1 MKQGITIQERLKDL
15 RTERHLK
22 LEELT
27 ELTQISKSAL
37 GSYENDVIVNEL
49 YLCVL
54 HPNLIEYTAATKSQ
68 NADTKC
74 VYYKKE
80 ISHKSILKLAEFY
93 GVSTDYL
100 LCATENRNRPDAG
113 LTELHIND
121 DMVELLKSGRINN
134 RLLCEI
140 ATHEN
145 FTALMTDAEIY
156 VDGIATMRFQDINA
170 SLEAVRAEI
179 LKKYQPEEEDTTLK
193 ALQAS
198 QIQEED
204 YFCHVTHKE
213 WDAILNDIRLAH
225 EADAESAPD
234 DSSTLKIIED
244 AEKAMRFPGN
254 ALDKFCYVM
263 CSQLQ
268 ISYEKLTE
276 KERTDLKNIMKKSGI
291 YKDSSLV
298 SRKC

>member
-15 RTERHLK
+15 RIERHLK
-22 LEELT
+22 LEELA

-37 GSYENDVIVNEL
+37 GSYENDV
-49 YLCVL
+49 
-54 HPNLIEYTAATKSQ
+54 
-68 NADTKC
+68 
-74 VYYKKE
+74 KKE
-80 ISHKSILKLAEFY
+80 ISHKSILKLADFY

-213 WDAILNDIRLAH
+213 WDAILHDIRLAH
-225 EADAESAPD
+225 QADAESAPD
-234 DSSTLKIIED
+234 DSSTLKIIAD
-244 AEKAMRFPGN
+244 AEKAMCFPGN

-291 YKDSSLV
+291 YKDSPLG
-298 SRKC
+298 SRKR

>member
-1 MKQGITIQERLKDL
+1 MYLYKIRTILYHRVRMARIYFYYYSFQAYGSVPGDL
-15 RTERHLK
+15 
-22 LEELT
+22 
-27 ELTQISKSAL
+27 
-37 GSYENDVIVNEL
+37 
-49 YLCVL
+49 
-54 HPNLIEYTAATKSQ
+54 ATM
-68 NADTKC
+68 
-74 VYYKKE
+74 E
-80 ISHKSILKLAEFY
+80 
-93 GVSTDYL
+93 
-100 LCATENRNRPDAG
+100 AG
-113 LTELHIND
+113 LHKNSGQCHPYA
-121 DMVELLKSGRINN
+121 MVELLKSGRINN

-213 WDAILNDIRLAH
+213 WDAILHDIRLAH

-234 DSSTLKIIED
+234 DSSTLKIIAD
-244 AEKAMRFPGN
+244 VEKSMHFPGN

-268 ISYEKLTE
+268 ISYEKLTK
-276 KERTDLKNIMKKSGI
+276 KERTDLKNIMKKSCI
-291 YKDSSLV
+291 YKDSPLG
-298 SRKC
+298 SRKR

>member
-22 LEELT
+22 LEDVAAAT
-27 ELTQISKSAL
+27 GISKSAL
-37 GSYENDVIVNEL
+37 GNYENDD
-49 YLCVL
+49 YR
-54 HPNLIEYTAATKSQ
+54 
-68 NADTKC
+68 
-74 VYYKKE
+74 E
-80 ISHKSILKLAEFY
+80 ISHRSVITLAEFY
-93 GVSTDYL
+93 NVSTDYL
-100 LCATENRNRPDAG
+100 LCLTENRNHPDTG
-113 LTELHIND
+113 LTELHLSD
-121 DMVELLKSGRINN
+121 SMVELLKSGRINN

-145 FTALMTDAEIY
+145 FIPLMTDAEIY

-170 SLEAVRAEI
+170 ALEAVRAEI
-179 LKKYQPEEEDTTLK
+179 LQKYQPDVSGTNLEEDTTLK

-213 WDAILNDIRLAH
+213 WDTILHDIRQEH
-225 EADAESAPD
+225 EDDAESAPD
-234 DSSTLKIIED
+234 ESNTLKMIADI
-244 AEKAMRFPGN
+244 EKALRFPGN

-276 KERTDLKNIMKKSGI
+276 KERADLKNIMKKSGI
-291 YKDSSLV
+291 FKGSPLG
-298 SRKC
+298 SRKRR

>member
-22 LEELT
+22 LEDVAAAT
-27 ELTQISKSAL
+27 GISKSAL
-37 GSYENDVIVNEL
+37 GNYENDD
-49 YLCVL
+49 YR
-54 HPNLIEYTAATKSQ
+54 
-68 NADTKC
+68 
-74 VYYKKE
+74 E
-80 ISHKSILKLAEFY
+80 ISHGSIITLAEFY
-93 GVSTDYL
+93 NVSTDYL
-100 LCATENRNRPDAG
+100 LCLTENRNHPDTG
-113 LTELHIND
+113 LTELHLSDN
-121 DMVELLKSGRINN
+121 MVELLKSGRINN

-145 FTALMTDAEIY
+145 FIALITDAEIY

-170 SLEAVRAEI
+170 ALETVRAEI
-179 LKKYQPEEEDTTLK
+179 LQKYQSEKEDTTLK

-213 WDAILNDIRLAH
+213 WDAILHNIRQEH
-225 EADAESAPD
+225 EDDAESA
-234 DSSTLKIIED
+234 SEQSNTLKINAD

-291 YKDSSLV
+291 FKDSPLGQPETEIV
-298 SRKC
+298 YLDMGIFLFTANVAVKMTATLILH

>member
-22 LEELT
+22 LEDVAAAT
-27 ELTQISKSAL
+27 GISKSAL
-37 GSYENDVIVNEL
+37 GNYENDD
-49 YLCVL
+49 YR
-54 HPNLIEYTAATKSQ
+54 
-68 NADTKC
+68 
-74 VYYKKE
+74 E
-80 ISHKSILKLAEFY
+80 ISHGSIITLAEFY
-93 GVSTDYL
+93 NVSTDYL
-100 LCATENRNRPDAG
+100 LCLTENRNHPDTG
-113 LTELHIND
+113 LTELHLSD
-121 DMVELLKSGRINN
+121 SMVELLKSGRINN

-145 FTALMTDAEIY
+145 FIPLMTDAEIY

-179 LKKYQPEEEDTTLK
+179 LQKYQPDVSGANLEEDTTLK

-213 WDAILNDIRLAH
+213 WDAILHDIRQEH
-225 EADAESAPD
+225 EDDAESA
-234 DSSTLKIIED
+234 SEQSNTLKIIAD
-244 AEKAMRFPGN
+244 AEKALRFPGN

-276 KERTDLKNIMKKSGI
+276 KERADLKNIMKKSGI
-291 YKDSSLV
+291 FKGSPLGG
-298 SRKC
+298 RKRR